1 MSHWNHRVIRLK
13 YIDAGPGDPTEFFTV
28 AETHYDDENRP
39 YGYGDPE
46 HNPLHSESVDD
57 LRLTLQRMLA
67 ALDKPALSDDDM
79 KGQP

>member
-1 MSHWNHRVIRLK
+1 MSHWNHRVIRFK
-13 YIDAGPGDPTEFFTV
+13 YEDATPDDPQEFFTV
-28 AETHYDDENRP
+28 CETHYDDDNKP

-46 HNPLHSESVDD
+46 HNPLHSSSIDD

-67 ALDKPALSDDDM
+67 ALDKPALTDDDM